1 MRERECFKCGKILD
15 FESFIKN
22 INPNEKEDLTSIWE
36 SDYIEFYCCKCY
48 IFKIKYQPYDEIED
62 FSYY

>member
-1 MRERECFKCGKILD
+1 LRERECFKCGKPLD

-22 INPNEKEDLTSIWE
+22 INPNEKKDSTNIWE
-36 SDYIEFYCCKCY
+36 SNYIEFYCCKCY
-48 IFKIKYQPYDEIED
+48 IFKIKYQPYDEIEE